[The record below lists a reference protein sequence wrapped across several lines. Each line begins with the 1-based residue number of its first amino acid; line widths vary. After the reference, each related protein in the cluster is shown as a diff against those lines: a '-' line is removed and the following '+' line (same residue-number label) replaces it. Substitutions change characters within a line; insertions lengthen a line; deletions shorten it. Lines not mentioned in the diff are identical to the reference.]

1 MKMTDSAGIVG
12 KNCKRPTPNP
22 SHKGRGIYTEL
33 NINKNR
39 NNKIMP
45 HSLYINVSTPL
56 PLWEG

>member
-22 SHKGRGIYTEL
+22 YRKGRGIYTEL

-45 HSLYINVSTPL
+45 HSL
-56 PLWEG
+56 